1 MVGGQPRG
9 GPTDQRDEFPNPP
22 SRCSVIPGWGDER
35 MGGVEDEAL
44 HKKLTGSFTDAPSG
58 KACAPDL
65 GVGVIILCGVE
76 EFTDI
81 SSSA

>member
-1 MVGGQPRG
+1 MTSLWGGVESEALYKQ
-9 GPTDQRDEFPNPP
+9 TNPP

-35 MGGVEDEAL
+35 MGGVESEAL

-65 GVGVIILCGVE
+65 GVGVIIGCGVE